1 MSALRAEVPAATKQ
15 KRLFYLDW
23 LRVLA
28 VLGIFYYHTLRPF
41 DSTSDWMVKNTD
53 RSLVVTFFVAF
64 FSTWGI
70 PLLFLVAGAASWFAL
85 RSRMGALLALSSSLC
100 PGFLLT
106 YSQVGTLCGLAATPI
121 TSGFWPSS
129 GCIAC
134 SHSQCSCSCEEQQE
148 AA

>member
-64 FSTWGI
+64 FST
-70 PLLFLVAGAASWFAL
+70 
-85 RSRMGALLALSSSLC
+85 
-100 PGFLLT
+100 
-106 YSQVGTLCGLAATPI
+106 
-121 TSGFWPSS
+121 
-129 GCIAC
+129 
-134 SHSQCSCSCEEQQE
+134 
-148 AA
+148 